1 MLEPT
6 EIRMKA
12 KLTQLE
18 MARALGCSQSCV
30 SRVERDGF
38 SEKTAVLERSYQLFM
53 LEQQQV
59 TEDENLPA
67 AKR

>member
-12 KLTQLE
+12 KLTQFE
-18 MARALGCSQSCV
+18 MACALGCSQSCV

-38 SEKTAVLERSYQLFM
+38 SKKTAVLERSYQLFM

-59 TEDENLPA
+59 IGDVNLPV
-67 AKR
+67 AKS

>member
-1 MLEPT
+1 
-6 EIRMKA
+6 MKA
-12 KLTQLE
+12 KLTQVE

-53 LEQQQV
+53 LEQLQL
-59 TEDENLPA
+59 TDEENLPV
-67 AKR
+67 AKS

>member
-18 MARALGCSQSCV
+18 MARALGCSQSCI

-38 SEKTAVLERSYQLFM
+38 SEKTAVLKRSYQLFM
-53 LEQQQV
+53 LEQQQATDDEYFPS
-59 TEDENLPA
+59 TES
-67 AKR
+67 

>member
-12 KLTQLE
+12 KLTQVE

-53 LEQQQV
+53 LEQLQL
-59 TEDENLPA
+59 TDEENLPV
-67 AKR
+67 AKS